1 MPKFSIIIPTY
12 ENVELLQRSLKSV
25 IIQDVADWEVIIS
38 DDSGTNMIKSYV
50 ESLNDV
56 RIKYIKHYKRNTAVD
71 NWNFGIQVAKG
82 DYIILMHHD
91 EAFIEPVHLQY
102 IAHAFEAG
110 AQVVI
115 SNIEIEK
122 GKKLSKGKPL
132 WLKKLALRKPS
143 ILLLCNT
150 IGPTACIS
158 FRRERSQV
166 IDSRLTWL
174 VDVEW
179 YYRMLKDSTITFLE
193 NLPIRSIHGHQ
204 GQLSIEINAQKAF
217 IRDQAIINKK
227 YNSDFYVKWMTFLY
241 GWLIIRTKKWL
252 CKL

>member
-25 IIQDVADWEVIIS
+25 IIQDVDDWEVIVS
-38 DDSGTNMIKSYV
+38 DDSDTNMIKNYV
-50 ESLNDV
+50 DSLNDE
-56 RIKYIKHYKRNTAVD
+56 RIKYVKHYKRNTAAD

-82 DYIILMHHD
+82 NYIILMHHD
-91 EAFIEPVHLQY
+91 EAFVEPVHLQH

-115 SNIEIEK
+115 SNIEVEK
-122 GKKLSKGKPL
+122 GEKLSTGKPL

-150 IGPTACIS
+150 IGPTACMS
-158 FRRERSQV
+158 FKRERLQT
-166 IDSRLTWL
+166 IDSRLVWL

-179 YYRMLKDSTITFLE
+179 YYRILKDATITFLE

-204 GQLSIEINAQKAF
+204 GQLSIEINAHKAF
-217 IRDQAIINKK
+217 IHDKAIINKTYK
-227 YNSDFYVKWMTFLY
+227 NENCVKWMTSLY
-241 GWLIIRTKKWL
+241 GWLIIRTKKL
-252 CKL
+252 LGKT